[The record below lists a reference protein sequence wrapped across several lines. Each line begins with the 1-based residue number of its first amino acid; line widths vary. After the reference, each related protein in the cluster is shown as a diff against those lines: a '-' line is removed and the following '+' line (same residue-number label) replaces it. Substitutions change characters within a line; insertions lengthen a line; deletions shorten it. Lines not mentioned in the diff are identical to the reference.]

1 MVIEQHGKLRM
12 PLFTPQPIA
21 LQQRHTDSAFPLV
34 LTPAH
39 EEINFDE
46 IAQQRGALMDLLA
59 LHGAIVFRGCGV
71 SGDQRFDRFVASF
84 GLENFPYNESLSN
97 AVRRNRTPRIF
108 TANEAPCDVEIF
120 LHHEMAQTPLFPRYL
135 FFCCEQAA
143 EVGGA
148 TPLCRSD
155 VLLQRV
161 QVSMPHFIEQCRE
174 KGACYSLVM
183 PGVPDQ
189 ASGQGR
195 SWRDTLGVE
204 SREAA
209 EARLASLDY
218 QWQWLPEECLAVT
231 TPALPLIR
239 HASTGQEVFFNQLI
253 AAFCGWQDQRNEQ
266 SRSVT
271 YGDGSPIDEE
281 DLKAATEIAYELSFD
296 LNWQTGDVALIDND
310 RVMHGRRPFQ
320 GRRSVLASLCANP
333 ASR

>member
-1 MVIEQHGKLRM
+1 MKQHDTASM
-12 PLFTPQPIA
+12 SLFNQQSIA
-21 LQQRHTDSAFPLV
+21 LQQRHADKAFPLV
-34 LTPAH
+34 LMPSHQMA
-39 EEINFDE
+39 NFDE
-46 IAQQRGALMDLLA
+46 VAQQREALMDQLA
-59 LHGAIVFRGCGV
+59 IHGAIVFRGCGITD
-71 SGDQRFDRFVASF
+71 DQSFDRFVMAF
-84 GLENFPYNESLSN
+84 GLENFPYDESLSN

-108 TANEAPCDVEIF
+108 TANEAPCAVEIF

-143 EVGGA
+143 AVGGA

-155 VLLQRV
+155 VLLQRL
-161 QVSMPHFIEQCRE
+161 QARLPRFIERCRE

-183 PGVPDQ
+183 PGVADQ

-195 SWRDTLGVE
+195 SWRDTLGVT
-204 SREAA
+204 SRESA
-209 EARLASLDY
+209 EARLTALDY

-231 TPALPLIR
+231 TPALPLVR
-239 HASTGQEVFFNQLI
+239 RTSAGQEVFFNQLI

-271 YGDGSPIDEE
+271 YGDGSTIDEE
-281 DLKAATEIAYELSFD
+281 DLKEATDIAYDLSFD

-320 GRRSVLASLCANP
+320 GRRSVLASLCANT
-333 ASR
+333 ATA

>member
-1 MVIEQHGKLRM
+1 MS
-12 PLFTPQPIA
+12 LFNQQPIV
-21 LQQRHTDSAFPLV
+21 LQQCHTDGVFPLV
-34 LTPAH
+34 LVPSH
-39 EEINFDE
+39 EVINFDE
-46 IAQQRGALMDLLA
+46 VAQQREALMALLA
-59 LHGAIVFRGCGV
+59 IHGAIVFRGCDI
-71 SGDQRFDRFVASF
+71 SGDQRFDRFVTAF
-84 GLENFPYNESLSN
+84 GLENFPYDESLSN

-218 QWQWLPEECLAVT
+218 QWRWLPEECLAVT

-239 HASTGQEVFFNQLI
+239 QTSAGQEVFFNQLI

-271 YGDGSPIDEE
+271 FGDGSAIDEE
-281 DLKAATEIAYELSFD
+281 DLKAATNIAYELTFD
-296 LNWQTGDVALIDND
+296 LNWQAGDVALIDND

-320 GRRSVLASLCANP
+320 GSRSVLASLCTNA
-333 ASR
+333 ARD

>member
-1 MVIEQHGKLRM
+1 MS
-12 PLFTPQPIA
+12 LFNQQPIA
-21 LQQRHTDSAFPLV
+21 LQQRHADTAFPLV
-34 LTPAH
+34 LMPSHQMA
-39 EEINFDE
+39 NFDE
-46 IAQQRGALMDLLA
+46 VAQQREALMAELA
-59 LHGAIVFRGCGV
+59 IHGAIVFRGCGITD
-71 SGDQRFDRFVASF
+71 DQRFDRFVTAF
-84 GLENFPYNESLSN
+84 GLENFPYAESLSN

-143 EVGGA
+143 AVGGA

-155 VLLQRV
+155 VLLQRL
-161 QVSMPHFIEQCRE
+161 QARLPRFIERCRQ
-174 KGACYSLVM
+174 KGARYSLIM
-183 PGVPDQ
+183 PGVADQ

-195 SWRDTLGVE
+195 SWRDTLGVT

-218 QWQWLPEECLAVT
+218 QWRWLHEECLAVT

-239 HASTGQEVFFNQLI
+239 QTSAGQEVFFNQLI
-253 AAFCGWQDQRNEQ
+253 AAFCGWRDQRNEQ

-271 YGDGSPIDEE
+271 YGDGSTIDEE
-281 DLKAATEIAYELSFD
+281 DLKEATDIAYDLSFD

-320 GRRSVLASLCANP
+320 GRRSVLASLCANT
-333 ASR
+333 AAA

>member
-1 MVIEQHGKLRM
+1 MS
-12 PLFTPQPIA
+12 LFNQRPIA
-21 LQQRHTDSAFPLV
+21 LQQRHADTAFPLLLV
-34 LTPAH
+34 PSHQMT
-39 EEINFDE
+39 NFDE
-46 IAQQRGALMDLLA
+46 VAQQREALMAQLA
-59 LHGAIVFRGCGV
+59 IHGAIVFRGYGI
-71 SGDQRFDRFVASF
+71 SDDQRFDRFVMAF
-84 GLENFPYNESLSN
+84 GLENFPYDESLSN

-143 EVGGA
+143 TAGGA

-155 VLLQRV
+155 ALLQRL
-161 QVSMPHFIEQCRE
+161 QARLPRFIERCRE
-174 KGACYSLVM
+174 KGACYALVM
-183 PGVPDQ
+183 PGVADQ

-239 HASTGQEVFFNQLI
+239 QTSAGQEVFFNQLI
-253 AAFCGWQDQRNEQ
+253 AAFCGWRDQRNEQ

-271 YGDGSPIDEE
+271 YGDGSTIDEE
-281 DLKAATEIAYELSFD
+281 DLKEATDIAYDLSFD

-320 GRRSVLASLCANP
+320 GSRSVLASLCTNA
-333 ASR
+333 ASD

>member
-1 MVIEQHGKLRM
+1 
-12 PLFTPQPIA
+12 
-21 LQQRHTDSAFPLV
+21 
-34 LTPAH
+34 
-39 EEINFDE
+39 
-46 IAQQRGALMDLLA
+46 
-59 LHGAIVFRGCGV
+59 
-71 SGDQRFDRFVASF
+71 
-84 GLENFPYNESLSN
+84 
-97 AVRRNRTPRIF
+97 
-108 TANEAPCDVEIF
+108 
-120 LHHEMAQTPLFPRYL
+120 MAQTPLFPRYL

-143 EVGGA
+143 AVGGA

-155 VLLQRV
+155 VLLQRLEARL
-161 QVSMPHFIEQCRE
+161 PRFIDRCRE

-183 PGVPDQ
+183 PGVADQ

-218 QWQWLPEECLAVT
+218 QWRWLPEECLAVT

-239 HASTGQEVFFNQLI
+239 QTSAGQGVFFNQLI
-253 AAFCGWQDQRNEQ
+253 AAFCGWRDQRNEK

-271 YGDGSPIDEE
+271 YGDGSTIDEE
-281 DLKAATEIAYELSFD
+281 DLKAATDIAYDLSFD

-320 GRRSVLASLCANP
+320 GRRSVLASLCANT
-333 ASR
+333 AAA

>member
-1 MVIEQHGKLRM
+1 MTIKQHDTASM
-12 PLFTPQPIA
+12 PLFNQQPIA
-21 LQQRHTDSAFPLV
+21 SQQRHADTAFPLV
-34 LTPAH
+34 LAPSHQMA
-39 EEINFDE
+39 NVDE
-46 IAQQRGALMDLLA
+46 VAQQREALMAQLA
-59 LHGAIVFRGCGV
+59 IHGAIVFRGCDITD
-71 SGDQRFDRFVASF
+71 DQLFDRFVTAF
-84 GLENFPYNESLSN
+84 GLENFPHDGSLSN

-155 VLLQRV
+155 VLLQRL
-161 QVSMPHFIEQCRE
+161 QVRLPRFIEQCRQ

-183 PGVPDQ
+183 PGVADQ

-195 SWRDTLGVE
+195 SWRETLGVE
-204 SREAA
+204 SKEAA
-209 EARLASLDY
+209 EARLASLHY

-231 TPALPLIR
+231 TPALPLVR
-239 HASTGQEVFFNQLI
+239 HTSAGQEVFFNQLI

-271 YGDGSPIDEE
+271 YGDGSTIDEE
-281 DLKAATEIAYELSFD
+281 DLKAATDIAYELSFD

-310 RVMHGRRPFQ
+310 RVMHGRRPFH
-320 GRRSVLASLCANP
+320 GSRSVLASLCANP
-333 ASR
+333 ANP

>member
-1 MVIEQHGKLRM
+1 MS
-12 PLFTPQPIA
+12 LFNQQPIV
-21 LQQRHTDSAFPLV
+21 LQQCHTDGAFPLV
-34 LTPAH
+34 LVPSH
-39 EEINFDE
+39 EVINFDE
-46 IAQQRGALMDLLA
+46 VAQQREALMALLA
-59 LHGAIVFRGCGV
+59 VHGAIVFRGCDI
-71 SGDQRFDRFVASF
+71 SGDQRFDRFVTAF
-84 GLENFPYNESLSN
+84 ALENFPYDESLSN

-155 VLLQRV
+155 VLLQRL
-161 QVSMPHFIEQCRE
+161 QASMPHFIKRCRE

-218 QWQWLPEECLAVT
+218 QWQWLPEECLAVI

-239 HASTGQEVFFNQLI
+239 QTSAGQEVFFNQLI

-271 YGDGSPIDEE
+271 YGDGTPIDEE
-281 DLKAATEIAYELSFD
+281 DLKAATDIAYELTFD
-296 LNWQTGDVALIDND
+296 LNWQAGDVALIDND

-320 GRRSVLASLCANP
+320 GSRSVLASLCTNA
-333 ASR
+333 ASD

>member
-1 MVIEQHGKLRM
+1 MS
-12 PLFTPQPIA
+12 LFNQQPIA
-21 LQQRHTDSAFPLV
+21 LQQRHADTAFPLV
-34 LTPAH
+34 LMPSHQMA
-39 EEINFDE
+39 NFDE
-46 IAQQRGALMDLLA
+46 VAQQREALMAELA
-59 LHGAIVFRGCGV
+59 IHGAIVFRGCGITD
-71 SGDQRFDRFVASF
+71 DQRFDRFVTAF
-84 GLENFPYNESLSN
+84 GLENFPYDESLSN

-143 EVGGA
+143 AVGGA

-155 VLLQRV
+155 VLLQRL
-161 QVSMPHFIEQCRE
+161 QARLPRFIERCRQ
-174 KGACYSLVM
+174 KGARYSLIM
-183 PGVPDQ
+183 PSVADQ

-195 SWRDTLGVE
+195 SWRDTLGVT

-218 QWQWLPEECLAVT
+218 QWRWLPEECLAVT

-239 HASTGQEVFFNQLI
+239 QTSAGQEVFFNQLI
-253 AAFCGWQDQRNEQ
+253 AAFCGWRDQRNEQ

-271 YGDGSPIDEE
+271 YGDGSTIDEE
-281 DLKAATEIAYELSFD
+281 DLKAATDSAYDLSFD

-333 ASR
+333 VSP